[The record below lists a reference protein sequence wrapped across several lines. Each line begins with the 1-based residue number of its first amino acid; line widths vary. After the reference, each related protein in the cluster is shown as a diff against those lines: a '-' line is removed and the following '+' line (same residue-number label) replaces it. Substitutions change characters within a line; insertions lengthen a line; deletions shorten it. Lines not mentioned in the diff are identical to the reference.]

1 MYQYI
6 APTINLFV
14 SGTIFYYLQH
24 LEKINCKCS
33 LTFQRNYIYYYTIV
47 IFIVSLISIIFQGK
61 MKNLSDVLLPLSILL
76 LIAGIVN
83 IVYTFEFIDDM
94 KKQNCDCSKSMIRD
108 LMFIIACL
116 QIFVWV
122 ILLCLFVFILITK
135 KIPLNR
141 YIKNKRNSLH

>member
-83 IVYTFEFIDDM
+83 IVYTFEFIADM

-141 YIKNKRNSLH
+141 YIKNKKNSVR

>member
-6 APTINLFV
+6 APTINLCI

-24 LEKINCKCS
+24 LEKIGCKCS
-33 LTFQRNYIYYYTIV
+33 LTFQRTYIYYYTIA
-47 IFIVSLISIIFQGK
+47 IFIVSLISIFFKSKLKI
-61 MKNLSDVLLPLSILL
+61 LSDILLPISILL
-76 LIAGIVN
+76 LIAGIIN

-122 ILLCLFVFILITK
+122 ILLCLFFFILITK
-135 KIPLNR
+135 RIPINR
-141 YIKNKRNSLH
+141 YIKKNSLK

>member
-6 APTINLFV
+6 APSINLFI

-24 LEKINCKCS
+24 LEKIGCKCS
-33 LTFQRNYIYYYTIV
+33 LTFQRKYIYYYTIV
-47 IFIVSLISIIFQGK
+47 IFIVSLISILFHGK
-61 MKNLSDVLLPLSILL
+61 MNSLSNILLPISILL
-76 LIAGIVN
+76 LIAGIIN

-94 KKQNCDCSKSMIRD
+94 KKQNCKCSDSMIRD

-122 ILLCLFVFILITK
+122 VLLCLFLFILVTK
-135 KIPLNR
+135 RIPINR
-141 YIKNKRNSLH
+141 YIKNKK

>member
-1 MYQYI
+1 M
-6 APTINLFV
+6 
-14 SGTIFYYLQH
+14 
-24 LEKINCKCS
+24 KI
-33 LTFQRNYIYYYTIV
+33 
-47 IFIVSLISIIFQGK
+47 
-61 MKNLSDVLLPLSILL
+61 LSDILLPVSILL

-122 ILLCLFVFILITK
+122 ILLCLFFFILITK
-135 KIPLNR
+135 KIPINR
-141 YIKNKRNSLH
+141 YIKKNSLK

>member
-6 APTINLFV
+6 APSINLFI

-141 YIKNKRNSLH
+141 YIKNKRNSLR